1 MGKRSGINE
10 PEFLVQEMILG
21 YREGRKADSP
31 EPSDNRT
38 HSYRHGFKAGRNDLS
53 PEPLLT
59 ADTMRK
65 LAEDAYKLDTN

>member
-1 MGKRSGINE
+1 MGRRSGINE

-21 YREGRKADSP
+21 YIDGRKANSP

-38 HSYRHGFKAGRNDLS
+38 RSYRHGFKAGRNDLN
-53 PEPLLT
+53 PDPFLT
-59 ADTMRK
+59 ADAMRK